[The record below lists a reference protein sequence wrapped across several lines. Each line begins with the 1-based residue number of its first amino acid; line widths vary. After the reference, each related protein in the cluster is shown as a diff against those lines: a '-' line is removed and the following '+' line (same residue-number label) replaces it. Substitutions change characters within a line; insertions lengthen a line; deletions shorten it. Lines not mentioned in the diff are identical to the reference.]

1 MHLIRHHVLS
11 LIAKGAITAAITA
24 AADFA
29 RRNPDQA
36 ACFSLIA
43 QAEEAAG
50 YTKAAIQSVSHAIAL
65 APQEPTYRIMRS
77 RLYLKDNRLRNAI
90 ADIDCIIALGNA
102 RQDADFIRDAIVCRD
117 ELLDR
122 LASGAAAGRRQA
134 WISKRGHHHE
144 IDATQLPASDKFLCH
159 AI

>member
-1 MHLIRHHVLS
+1 MYLIRQQVLS

-36 ACFSLIA
+36 ACFCLIA

-65 APQEPTYRIMRS
+65 APQEPAYRIMRS

-90 ADIDCIIALGNA
+90 EDVDCIIALANA
-102 RQDADFIRDAIVCRD
+102 RKDADFIRDAVVCRD

-122 LASGAAAGRRQA
+122 LASGNAARRRPTCIA
-134 WISKRGHHHE
+134 RRGQHHE
-144 IDATQLPASDKFLCH
+144 IDSAPLPASDKFLSH
-159 AI
+159 VP